1 MKNTGF
7 PVFYLFNEFYIIA
20 QTKQQNMKKLLAC
33 AALSLGLVA
42 CSSVSKIKTTD
53 VDYIR
58 KTGVISHPILA
69 EVEIQNTKVSGQYI
83 MRTADYAINP
93 EYGKNMAIAHAIQQS
108 GADYLVHPMFEII
121 KKTTKTEI
129 NVTGYPGKYKNFRN
143 VTAADSTVLQLGMA
157 VPVQMKTGMVEVG
170 VPVKPKKVKRR

>member
-1 MKNTGF
+1 MNFISLPKQNNKTWKN
-7 PVFYLFNEFYIIA
+7 Y
-20 QTKQQNMKKLLAC
+20 KRC
-33 AALSLGLVA
+33 AALSIGLVA

-69 EVEIQNTKVSGQYI
+69 EVEIQNAKLSGQYI

-121 KKTTKTEI
+121 EKTTKTEI

-157 VPVQMKTGMVEVG
+157 VPGQMKTGMVEVG
-170 VPVKPKKVKRR
+170 VPVKPKKVRRR